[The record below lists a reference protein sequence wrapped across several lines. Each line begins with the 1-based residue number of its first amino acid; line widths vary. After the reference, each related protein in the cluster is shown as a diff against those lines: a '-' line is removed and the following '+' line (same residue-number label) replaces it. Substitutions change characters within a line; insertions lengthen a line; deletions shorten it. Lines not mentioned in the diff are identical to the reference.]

1 MIIPGLRT
9 LVKMSDMLIL
19 DAGCTLPQ
27 ISCSPPQSF
36 SENKTNFQRVPQPG
50 KERGV
55 FFFFFFSHVTDVKK
69 KNPAGELQ
77 FNCQAAFKFQSSES
91 GLFSIR
97 CQQFSHFN
105 FINFLFLLTI
115 LYSHSWIISEQM
127 HYDSDYGAYFDFG
140 NHTEKVREAS

>member
-1 MIIPGLRT
+1 MEKKGA
-9 LVKMSDMLIL
+9 S
-19 DAGCTLPQ
+19 
-27 ISCSPPQSF
+27 
-36 SENKTNFQRVPQPG
+36 
-50 KERGV
+50 